1 MSFFCTFAHI
11 DLKYYSCYLLLNCQM
26 FRHLSSCRKAFAAYL
41 LVYVLNLFYRQT
53 DYNASVINESAK
65 ETFARRNEEKIFFLM
80 HLIMWLFENKET
92 RDVPNLRSEYYTIEM
107 WRL

>member
-1 MSFFCTFAHI
+1 MSQR
-11 DLKYYSCYLLLNCQM
+11 KKLLHVGM
-26 FRHLSSCRKAFAAYL
+26 RK
-41 LVYVLNLFYRQT
+41 
-53 DYNASVINESAK
+53 K
-65 ETFARRNEEKIFFLM
+65 FFLM